1 MIEWVLEN
9 FWSFWL
15 IMMLLLVSVQVTT
28 GELSFLLIAVGALT
42 GIVADLL
49 GAPIWAQFVIV
60 TVISIASLMWL
71 RSFDTKRKVNDTGPS
86 PWSVNRY
93 VGRVGEVTDAVTS
106 SSGMVRI
113 GNEIW
118 SARTYGPTSIPAD
131 TRVVIQQIEGAIVW
145 VAPSPETPD
154 AQ

>member
-1 MIEWVLEN
+1 MIEWILEN

-28 GELSFLLIAVGALT
+28 GELSFLLIAFGALT
-42 GIVADLL
+42 GVGADLL

-71 RSFDTKRKVNDTGPS
+71 RSFDTKRKRNDTGPS

-93 VGRVGEVTDAVTS
+93 VGRVGEVTEDVS
-106 SSGMVRI
+106 SSDGMVRI

-118 SARTYGPTSIPAD
+118 SARTYGPVLIPAH

-145 VAPSPETPD
+145 VAPSPEAPD
-154 AQ
+154 AK

>member
-93 VGRVGEVTDAVTS
+93 VGRVGEVTEDVTS

-113 GNEIW
+113 GNEVW
-118 SARTYGPTSIPAD
+118 SARTYGPASIPAD

-145 VAPSPETPD
+145 VAPSTETPD